1 MGTRRDTLVIA
12 VMKRKRSRVIHRFG
26 SSTGAGP
33 RPLEVFMRNNAYI
46 FIIVSIALTLLS
58 LLLDRKK
65 TMMGLKKGWK
75 MFQNIAVPFVNIL
88 ILVSLA
94 LYAVPPSLIVRYLG
108 PESGWAGQ
116 MIAAIVGSITLIPG
130 FISYPIA
137 AVLIR
142 QGASY
147 TTVAPFM
154 TTLMMV
160 GVVTLPLEISYFG
173 KKAAILRNAL
183 NLIAA
188 VLIGVIVGLLM

>member
-1 MGTRRDTLVIA
+1 
-12 VMKRKRSRVIHRFG
+12 
-26 SSTGAGP
+26 
-33 RPLEVFMRNNAYI
+33 MRNNAYI

-65 TMMGLKKGWK
+65 TIMGLKKGGK

-94 LYAVPPSLIVRYLG
+94 LYLVPPSLIVRYLG

-116 MIAAIVGSITLIPG
+116 MIAAVVGSITLIPG

-137 AVLIR
+137 AVLIKE
-142 QGASY
+142 GASY
-147 TTVAPFM
+147 AIVATFM

-160 GVVTLPLEISYFG
+160 GVVTLPLEIAYFG
-173 KKAAILRNAL
+173 RKVAILRNVL
-183 NLIAA
+183 NFIAA
-188 VLIGVIVGLLM
+188 IVIGTCVGFVL